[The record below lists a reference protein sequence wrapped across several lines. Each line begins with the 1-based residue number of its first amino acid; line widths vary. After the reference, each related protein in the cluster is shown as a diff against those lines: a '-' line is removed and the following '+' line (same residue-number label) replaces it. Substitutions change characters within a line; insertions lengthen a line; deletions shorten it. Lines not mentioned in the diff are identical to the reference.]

1 MKFQTKEIILKN
13 GKKAALRNAV
23 PEDALE
29 MAELQKK
36 ISGETDFLMRYPE
49 ECVDMDE
56 EGERNFLKERQDS
69 NDSLILVCEI
79 DGKISGSIALK
90 REAHIKTKHRGS
102 IGIGVLKKYWNM
114 GIGTLFVEEIIKI
127 SEDLGIKQL
136 ELGVFEGNER
146 GRALY
151 RKMGF
156 VQAGY
161 LPDAVCLK
169 DGRMLKEYTMIKK
182 L

>member
-1 MKFQTKEIILKN
+1 MEFQTKEIILKN
-13 GKKAALRNAV
+13 GKKAILRNAV

-29 MAELQKK
+29 LVELQKK

-49 ECVDMDE
+49 ECDDKDE

-90 REAHIKTKHRGS
+90 REAHIKTRHRGS
-102 IGIGVLKKYWNM
+102 IGIGILKEYWNM
-114 GIGTLFVEEIIKI
+114 GIGTLFFEEILRI
-127 SEDLGIKQL
+127 SEGLGIKQL

-146 GRALY
+146 GMALY

-156 VQAGY
+156 IQAGF
-161 LPDAVCLK
+161 LPDAVRLK

>member
-1 MKFQTKEIILKN
+1 
-13 GKKAALRNAV
+13 
-23 PEDALE
+23 
-29 MAELQKK
+29 
-36 ISGETDFLMRYPE
+36 
-49 ECVDMDE
+49 
-56 EGERNFLKERQDS
+56 
-69 NDSLILVCEI
+69 
-79 DGKISGSIALK
+79 
-90 REAHIKTKHRGS
+90 
-102 IGIGVLKKYWNM
+102 M

-146 GRALY
+146 GMALY